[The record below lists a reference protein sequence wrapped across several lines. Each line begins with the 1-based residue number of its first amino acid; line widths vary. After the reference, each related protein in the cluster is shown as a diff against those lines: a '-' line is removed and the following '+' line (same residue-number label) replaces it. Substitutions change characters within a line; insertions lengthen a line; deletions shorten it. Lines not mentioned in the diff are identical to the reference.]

1 MINNVGLI
9 IDELLQ
15 KINPIMIVSIALT
28 IVLSVLSYYVLSKII
43 STALKEKFHQE
54 IINTLRSL
62 FRIVIGGLAVI
73 SILGS
78 LGINVTGLIAGASI
92 FALAVGFAAQ
102 TIISNLISGLFLISE
117 RVITVGDIIQVEN
130 FMGRVIAI
138 GFRTTKLQTIDQ
150 NIISIP
156 NSTLT
161 SSSIINMTS
170 GKEQMSLTIK
180 QDIDIYSNLEM
191 AKKLMLDVVKEVEG
205 VIIDEENTP
214 LVIVDRNAER
224 WGLTLTLFV
233 TVETSNWHQIRSR
246 IIERIK
252 QRFDSNSIIPPVSAL
267 ARRNLEDIKRESK
280 NVAEQ

>member
-1 MINNVGLI
+1 MINEIGSI
-9 IDELLQ
+9 IEDLLQ
-15 KINPIMIVSIALT
+15 KINPIMIVNIALT
-28 IVLSVLSYYVLSKII
+28 VVLSVLSYYVLSKII
-43 STALKEKFHQE
+43 STALKEKLHQD

-117 RVITVGDIIQVEN
+117 RVITVGDVIQVEN
-130 FMGRVIAI
+130 FMGRVVAI
-138 GFRTTKLQTIDQ
+138 GFRTTQLHTIDH
-150 NIISIP
+150 NIITIP

-191 AKKLMLDVVKEVEG
+191 AKKLMLDVVKDVEG
-205 VIIDEENTP
+205 VIINEENTP
-214 LVIVDRNAER
+214 FVIVDRNADR
-224 WGLTLTLFV
+224 WSITLTLFV
-233 TVETSNWHQIRSR
+233 TVEASNWHQIQSR

-280 NVAEQ
+280 NLVD

>member
-1 MINNVGLI
+1 MINEIGLI
-9 IDELLQ
+9 IEDLLQ
-15 KINPIMIVSIALT
+15 KINPIMIVNIALT
-28 IVLSVLSYYVLSKII
+28 VVLSVLSYYVLSKII
-43 STALKEKFHQE
+43 STALKEKLHQD

-117 RVITVGDIIQVEN
+117 RVITVGDVIQVEN
-130 FMGRVIAI
+130 FMGRVVAI
-138 GFRTTKLQTIDQ
+138 GFRTTQLHTIDH
-150 NIISIP
+150 NIITIP

-191 AKKLMLDVVKEVEG
+191 AKKLMLDVVKDVEG
-205 VIIDEENTP
+205 VIINEENTP
-214 LVIVDRNAER
+214 FVIVDRNADR
-224 WGLTLTLFV
+224 WSITLTLFV
-233 TVETSNWHQIRSR
+233 TVEAYNWHQIQSR

-267 ARRNLEDIKRESK
+267 ARRHLEDIKRESK
-280 NVAEQ
+280 NLVD

>member
-15 KINPIMIVSIALT
+15 KINPIMIVNISLT
-28 IVLSVLSYYVLSKII
+28 ILLSVLSYYVLSKII
-43 STALKEKFHQE
+43 STALKEKLHQE
-54 IINTLRSL
+54 LINTLRSL
-62 FRIVIGGLAVI
+62 FRIVIGGLAFI

-117 RVITVGDIIQVEN
+117 RVITVGDVIQVEN
-130 FMGRVIAI
+130 FTGRVVTI
-138 GFRTTKLQTIDQ
+138 GFRTTQLHTIDH
-150 NIISIP
+150 NIITIP

-170 GKEQMSLTIK
+170 GKAQMSLTIK
-180 QDIDIYSNLEM
+180 QDIDIYSNLEI
-191 AKKLMLDVVKEVEG
+191 AKKLMLDVLKEVEG
-205 VIIDEENTP
+205 VIINEENTP
-214 LVIVDRNAER
+214 FIIVERNADR
-224 WGLTLTLFV
+224 WSITLTLFV
-233 TVETSNWHQIRSR
+233 TVEASNWHQIQSR

-267 ARRNLEDIKRESK
+267 ARRNLENIKRESK
-280 NVAEQ
+280 NVVD